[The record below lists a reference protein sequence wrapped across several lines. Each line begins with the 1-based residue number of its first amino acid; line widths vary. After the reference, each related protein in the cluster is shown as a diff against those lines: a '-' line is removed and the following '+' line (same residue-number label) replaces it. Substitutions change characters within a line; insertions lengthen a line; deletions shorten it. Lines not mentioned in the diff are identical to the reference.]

1 MPAQLITPM
10 RLAAG
15 MFHRY
20 CNQMEI
26 VNRWFKGSRPRVVLV
41 LQGGGAMGA
50 YQAGVYEAMHEHGLT
65 PDWIVGTSIG
75 AVNAALIAG
84 NEHDRCIARLK
95 EFWDTVAKDD
105 LFDMRKVPDELRRLN
120 IRMITCD
127 AVVNGVRGFYSPR
140 PLNPFVLNL
149 PVPPERASFYD
160 ISDLADTLRRLV
172 NLHYLNAPGDMRLTV
187 SGIQVTCTR
196 FVNFDTRHQTIN
208 IEHILASGSLPP
220 GFPPV
225 RVGGELYWDG
235 GLYSNTPLEVVLNDE
250 PRVETLCFMVDLWSP
265 EGPEPTTLEQV
276 NTRHKEILYASRSR
290 SHIDNY
296 LRMHKLRGM
305 VRSLRDKMPPGAL
318 SEEESR
324 EIDELGA
331 ETTMHIVELQY
342 AGRDWQMASKDINFS
357 RGSIQWRW
365 EQGYQDALRVIRQA
379 PWRKDVP
386 EGAGVVL
393 HELVPGVSECWPEE
407 QESKIVSR

>member
-1 MPAQLITPM
+1 
-10 RLAAG
+10 
-15 MFHRY
+15 
-20 CNQMEI
+20 
-26 VNRWFKGSRPRVVLV
+26 
-41 LQGGGAMGA
+41 
-50 YQAGVYEAMHEHGLT
+50 
-65 PDWIVGTSIG
+65 
-75 AVNAALIAG
+75 
-84 NEHDRCIARLK
+84 
-95 EFWDTVAKDD
+95 
-105 LFDMRKVPDELRRLN
+105 
-120 IRMITCD
+120 
-127 AVVNGVRGFYSPR
+127 
-140 PLNPFVLNL
+140 
-149 PVPPERASFYD
+149 
-160 ISDLADTLRRLV
+160 
-172 NLHYLNAPGDMRLTV
+172 
-187 SGIQVTCTR
+187 
-196 FVNFDTRHQTIN
+196 
-208 IEHILASGSLPP
+208 
-220 GFPPV
+220 
-225 RVGGELYWDG
+225 
-235 GLYSNTPLEVVLNDE
+235 
-250 PRVETLCFMVDLWSP
+250 
-265 EGPEPTTLEQV
+265 V